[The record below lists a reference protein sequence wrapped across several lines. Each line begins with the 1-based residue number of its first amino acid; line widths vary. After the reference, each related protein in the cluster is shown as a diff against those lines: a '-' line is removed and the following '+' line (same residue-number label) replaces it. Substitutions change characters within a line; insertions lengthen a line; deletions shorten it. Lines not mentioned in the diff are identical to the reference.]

1 MFCARVGAGCPDRAK
16 SDPQPAGR
24 GVLPKP
30 GSSLGGFFH
39 LYDQDRSMT
48 PLTESDIQS
57 RVARLSDLRAAI
69 ATAIVG
75 QHDVVEQLLTGLLA
89 GGHCLL
95 EGVPGL
101 GKTLLVR
108 TLGQALELQFR
119 RVQFTPDL
127 MPSDLL
133 GTELLEEDHGTGR
146 RAFRFQK
153 GPVFTHLLLA
163 DELNRTP
170 PKTQAA
176 LLEAMQEHTVSFAG
190 VTHALPEPF
199 FVLATQ
205 NPIEQAGTYP
215 LPEAQLDR
223 FLLHIALDYPG
234 EEDERAII
242 AQTTGAAPAQVPRVM
257 GGEDVLALQAPVR
270 QVHVGED
277 LLAGISRLVVAT
289 PPDRRWSW
297 PRRRA
302 RCCTGGWRPRARTC
316 RRSPRRYC
324 GTVCCCRSPPRPRA
338 SVRTRWSRRCW
349 TNCRSRAAERRGH
362 DGPGSRRPG
371 AARAAARAAHR
382 LAPRQP
388 AARRRPAPRSRP
400 RRRAGIL
407 AVPRLRAGRRAAPD
421 RLEAVRAQRPLLR
434 ARGRARQSARGL
446 DRARCQ
452 RLDGAGRRGA
462 PGLEPAGRGTGAGRL
477 HRRGGA
483 APGRPCRTA
492 RRGWRCAAS
501 GARGR
506 RQPPAR
512 AAAAR
517 AGPDRGRGRHARPGA
532 AGARLGAR

>member
-1 MFCARVGAGCPDRAK
+1 MNA
-16 SDPQPAGR
+16 
-24 GVLPKP
+24 
-30 GSSLGGFFH
+30 
-39 LYDQDRSMT
+39 
-48 PLTESDIQS
+48 PLTESDIQA
-57 RVARLSDLRAAI
+57 RVARLADLRAAI
-69 ATAIVG
+69 ASAIVG

-153 GPVFTHLLLA
+153 GPVFTNLLLA

-257 GGEDVLALQAPVR
+257 GGEDVLALQALVR

-277 LLAGISRLVVAT
+277 LLAWITRLVRAT
-289 PPDRRWSW
+289 RPGEGAPQLVREYVKWG
-297 PRRRA
+297 A
-302 RCCTGGWRPRARTC
+302 GPRA
-316 RRSPRRYC
+316 
-324 GTVCCCRSPPRPRA
+324 GQALVLAAKARA
-338 SVRTRWSRRCW
+338 LLHGRLAATREDVQALAAPVLRHRLLLSF
-349 TNCRSRAAERRGH
+349 AAEAEGKRP
-362 DGPGSRRPG
+362 DALVAALLDELPFPGG
-371 AARAAARAAHR
+371 
-382 LAPRQP
+382 
-388 AARRRPAPRSRP
+388 
-400 RRRAGIL
+400 
-407 AVPRLRAGRRAAPD
+407 
-421 RLEAVRAQRPLLR
+421 
-434 ARGRARQSARGL
+434 
-446 DRARCQ
+446 
-452 RLDGAGRRGA
+452 
-462 PGLEPAGRGTGAGRL
+462 
-477 HRRGGA
+477 
-483 APGRPCRTA
+483 
-492 RRGWRCAAS
+492 
-501 GARGR
+501 
-506 RQPPAR
+506 
-512 AAAAR
+512 
-517 AGPDRGRGRHARPGA
+517 
-532 AGARLGAR
+532 